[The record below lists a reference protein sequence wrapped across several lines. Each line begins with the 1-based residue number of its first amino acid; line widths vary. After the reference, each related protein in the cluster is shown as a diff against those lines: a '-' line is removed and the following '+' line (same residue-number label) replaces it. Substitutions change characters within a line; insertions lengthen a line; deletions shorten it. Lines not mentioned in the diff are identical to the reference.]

1 MLPFVRYFDTLLPIG
16 LFVASLSCD
25 AGYLYLKVIKQSEYA
40 ASDESFQ
47 IMMGSEVVYDSP
59 PFVNYELRELDI
71 CIPESSTRQYWLQ
84 LRDTYDF

>member
-1 MLPFVRYFDTLLPIG
+1 MLFVRYCHSASRIG
-16 LFVASLSCD
+16 LLAASFSCD

-40 ASDESFQ
+40 AADESFQ
-47 IMMGSEVVYDSP
+47 IMMGTEVVYDSP

-84 LRDTYDF
+84 LRDSYAF